1 MANETTKSSTKIIA
15 VLKTDWHY
23 AAHNGDNVIKKG
35 RRFECN
41 RDHYIDK
48 KGDLVLEHW
57 IQYGD
62 AEVIPAAH
70 FDLFLEETVTVVTK
84 TVTKKPAKID
94 GKYVVPAVAEAAE

>member
-23 AAHNGDNVIKKG
+23 EAPGGGLTVKAGTHFVCDRVT
-35 RRFECN
+35 
-41 RDHYIDK
+41 YINSS
-48 KGDLVLEHW
+48 GDLVLRNW
-57 IQYGD
+57 VQYGD
-62 AEVIPAAH
+62 ASVIPAVH
-70 FDLFLEETVTVVTK
+70 FDLFLEETVVVTTK